1 MDPRET
7 AALIGLA
14 QRRFQNFSE
23 AADSLLGTLT
33 AVVPGVLVL
42 GRLDRDE
49 QIHYVI
55 EVRGDGIGGLLEARR
70 WFRRGRRQPRLDAD
84 HRSRRL
90 DHRTPGDDGRPHRGD
105 PLRRP
110 TQPNTYLPEHA
121 AELGIA
127 ARLLG
132 HEWESV
138 QLRSELRRLRGQ
150 VNAGP
155 STDHDTGLP
164 DRDGFM
170 DLLGAEWKAVE
181 EEETVES
188 VLVVCRVAGTAG
200 DNEAPVAGDRL
211 ALKLAADVLAGTVRG
226 SDKTGRIGEMALG
239 AILVNCKVDDTPGFV
254 ARYLAALE
262 RVGNGTRPPLEV
274 TCGVQPLALTSTPA
288 EALSL
293 AEEDFDRLRPGLTGG
308 PGVTELLSSSARRSI
323 AGFDIGAAGVT
334 PPSNPDRRGVFL
346 DDVVVKLG
354 LADREAMDAA
364 VQSAQQAEKT
374 FERYVLESGVLDEEQ
389 LSRAVAERNGLDH
402 IDLDQFPVDTGA
414 AEMVTRSAAERYRAV
429 PVAFA
434 ADGAVIVAV
443 D

>member
-42 GRLDRDE
+42 GRLDHDE

-55 EVRGDGIGGLLEARR
+55 EVRGDGVGGL
-70 WFRRGRRQPRLDAD
+70 RRGAALVPAEAGVSPDSMRTLGAAD
-84 HRSRRL
+84 WITAPL
-90 DHRTPGDDGRPHRGD
+90 EMTDGRIAGILCAVAAEPD
-105 PLRRP
+105 
-110 TQPNTYLPEHA
+110 TYLPEHA

-155 STDHDTGLP
+155 STDPDTHLP

-170 DLLGAEWKAVE
+170 ELLSAEWKAVE
-181 EEETVES
+181 EEGVKS
-188 VLVVCRVAGTAG
+188 MLVVCQVAGSATVNA
-200 DNEAPVAGDRL
+200 APTAGDRL
-211 ALKLAADVLAGTVRG
+211 ALKLAADVLAGTIRG
-226 SDKTGRIGEMALG
+226 SDKVGRIGEKTLG
-239 AILVNCKVDDTPGFV
+239 AILVNCKPDDTPGFI

-262 RVGNGTRPPLEV
+262 RVGNGTRAPLAV
-274 TCGVQPLALTSTPA
+274 TYGIQPLGLTSTPA

-293 AEEDFDRLRPGLTGG
+293 AEQ
-308 PGVTELLSSSARRSI
+308 
-323 AGFDIGAAGVT
+323 AAAET
-334 PPSNPDRRGVFL
+334 D
-346 DDVVVKLG
+346 
-354 LADREAMDAA
+354 LAP
-364 VQSAQQAEKT
+364 QSAPE
-374 FERYVLESGVLDEEQ
+374 
-389 LSRAVAERNGLDH
+389 
-402 IDLDQFPVDTGA
+402 
-414 AEMVTRSAAERYRAV
+414 
-429 PVAFA
+429 
-434 ADGAVIVAV
+434 
-443 D
+443 

>member
-1 MDPRET
+1 MDARET

-33 AVVPGVLVL
+33 NVVPGVLVL

-55 EVRGDGIGGLLEARR
+55 EVRGDGVGGLHRGAALVPAEAGVSPDSMRTIGAADWITAPLEM
-70 WFRRGRRQPRLDAD
+70 
-84 HRSRRL
+84 
-90 DHRTPGDDGRPHRGD
+90 TDGRIAGI
-105 PLRRP
+105 LCAVA
-110 TQPNTYLPEHA
+110 TEPNTYLPEHA

-170 DLLGAEWKAVE
+170 DLLSAEWKAVE
-181 EEETVES
+181 EEAVES
-188 VLVVCRVAGTAG
+188 VLVVCSVAGTAG
-200 DNEAPVAGDRL
+200 PHETPVAGDRL

-226 SDKTGRIGEMALG
+226 SDKAGRIGEMALG

-274 TCGVQPLALTSTPA
+274 TCGVQPLAPTSTPA

-293 AEEDFDRLRPGLTGG
+293 AEEASTD
-308 PGVTELLSSSARRSI
+308 S
-323 AGFDIGAAGVT
+323 
-334 PPSNPDRRGVFL
+334 
-346 DDVVVKLG
+346 G
-354 LADREAMDAA
+354 LAS
-364 VQSAQQAEKT
+364 Q
-374 FERYVLESGVLDEEQ
+374 
-389 LSRAVAERNGLDH
+389 VAPE
-402 IDLDQFPVDTGA
+402 
-414 AEMVTRSAAERYRAV
+414 
-429 PVAFA
+429 
-434 ADGAVIVAV
+434 
-443 D
+443 